1 MFEEILDLSTIFT
14 SFLRKMSKKLD
25 LTLSQSI
32 ILYLINHNGS
42 SMSSLSDSIGLD
54 ASTMTRN
61 IEKLE
66 KRHLVYRERSFK
78 DTRQIFVFR
87 SAKGNDLLVKL
98 ESNMERLLSKK
109 TIKNQTHVQNVL
121 NKINWHMI
129 KIKNKYEI

>member
-1 MFEEILDLSTIFT
+1 MFEEILNLSTIFT
-14 SFLRKMSKKLD
+14 SILRKMSKKLD

-32 ILYLINHNGS
+32 ILYLIDHSGS
-42 SMSSLSDSIGLD
+42 SMSSLADSIGLD

-66 KRHLVYRERSFK
+66 KRHLVYRERSFQ

-87 SAKGNDLLVKL
+87 SAKGNDLLVRL

-109 TIKNQTHVQNVL
+109 TIKNQTHIQNVL

-129 KIKNKYEI
+129 KIKNKYEV